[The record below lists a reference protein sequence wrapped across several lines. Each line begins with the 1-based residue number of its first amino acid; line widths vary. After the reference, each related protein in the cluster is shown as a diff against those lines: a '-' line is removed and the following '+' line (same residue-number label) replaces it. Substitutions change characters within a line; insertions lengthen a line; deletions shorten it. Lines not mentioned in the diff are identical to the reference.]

1 MVIRRN
7 YFPRFIQKWQF
18 CLHTDKL
25 FKINNFTPTIIRS
38 PIQMDTSNEIN
49 LLTNALFKT
58 LTAPEGKIVEF
69 PELENTYNVQN
80 NDTTLNIQPEQTP
93 LVINIFDFD
102 GTLFSSPE
110 PNPAIWEG
118 RLVGLLK
125 NENIIF
131 KGWYQDRRSLSFGLQ
146 EIQNGLENRWN
157 NKLVNIVKRSMRDEN
172 TLTVLLTGRNYDEFH
187 ELITNMVERK
197 GMRFDV
203 MGFKPTNN
211 IIDWQKYY
219 KTNIIEKI
227 GRDMYEELIM
237 NQTITGTQKLKTKE
251 FKMNFI
257 KDLISHHPPP
267 ISINVWEDRPNH
279 SKAFETYL
287 EKLKSFRKIKEG
299 IVYKVFLPR
308 IYLEPFREYE
318 IVMEMIKDHNYRSAQ
333 IHLGKIGIVRK
344 IQYAGIFFDQQV
356 IDKLKRIYPPPN
368 VNGEWVFDG
377 PYVLIK
383 KNVSNEWLK
392 LHCEGRG
399 AIVTMKI
406 TGFGIYQNRIYCLQ
420 VSEYENSLEKTPI
433 GMRCGK
439 LFSDCPVPFIN
450 FAYVK
455 GTEGFHYT
463 ERINFDW
470 IKYDKQIVVQGI
482 IAAKYIL
489 GLE

>member
-1 MVIRRN
+1 MIIRRN

-25 FKINNFTPTIIRS
+25 FKFNNFRPTIIRS

-69 PELENTYNVQN
+69 PELENTYVQN
-80 NDTTLNIQPEQTP
+80 NDSTLNIQSEQTP

-110 PNPAIWEG
+110 PNSAIWEG

-131 KGWYQDRRSLSFGLQ
+131 KGWYQDRRSLSFGPQ
-146 EIQNGLENRWN
+146 EMQNGLENRWN

-219 KTNIIEKI
+219 KTNIIGKI

-267 ISINVWEDRPNH
+267 ISINIWEDRPNH
-279 SKAFETYL
+279 FKAFETYL
-287 EKLKSFRKIKEG
+287 EKLKSFGKIKEG
-299 IVYKVFLPR
+299 TVYKVFLPR

-318 IVMEMIKDHNYRSAQ
+318 IVMEMIKDHNYRSTQ

-392 LHCEGRG
+392 SHCEGRG

-406 TGFGIYQNRIYCLQ
+406 TGFGIYQNRIYCLR

-439 LFSDCPVPFIN
+439 LFSDCPEPFIN
-450 FAYVK
+450 FAHVK
-455 GTEGFHYT
+455 GTEGFHNT

>member
-1 MVIRRN
+1 MMRSN
-7 YFPRFIQKWQF
+7 YFPRFIQKWRS
-18 CLHTDKL
+18 CLHSDKL
-25 FKINNFTPTIIRS
+25 SKLDNFSPTIIRS
-38 PIQMDTSNEIN
+38 QIQMDKSNELS

-69 PELENTYNVQN
+69 PELENTHNVQN
-80 NDTTLNIQPEQTP
+80 TDITQSIQSEKTP

-110 PNPAIWEG
+110 PNPAIWENK
-118 RLVGLLK
+118 LVGHLK
-125 NENIIF
+125 NENVIF
-131 KGWYQDRRSLSFGLQ
+131 KGWYQDRRSLSFGNQDRL
-146 EIQNGLENRWN
+146 NNRWN
-157 NKLVNIVKRSMRDEN
+157 YKLVNIVKNSMKAEN

-187 ELITNMVERK
+187 ELITEMVERK

-211 IIDWQKYY
+211 IIDWRLYY
-219 KTNIIEKI
+219 KPNIIEKI
-227 GRDMYEELIM
+227 GRDMYEKLIM
-237 NQTITGTQKLKTKE
+237 NQTITGTQKLTTKE
-251 FKMNFI
+251 FKMHFI
-257 KDLISHHPPP
+257 GDLISHHPPP
-267 ISINVWEDRPNH
+267 ISINIWEDRPNH
-279 SKAFETYL
+279 FFAFEAYL
-287 EKLKSFRKIKEG
+287 EKLKSLGKIKEG
-299 IVYKVFLPR
+299 TVHKVFLSKNF
-308 IYLEPFREYE
+308 LEPFREYD
-318 IVMEMIKDHNYRSAQ
+318 IVMGMIKDHNYRSEQ
-333 IHLGKIGIVRK
+333 INLGKIGIVRK

-356 IDKLKRIYPPPN
+356 IDKLKRIYPPPT
-368 VNGEWVFDG
+368 VNREWVFDG

-455 GTEGFHYT
+455 GTEGFINT
-463 ERINFDW
+463 ENINFNW